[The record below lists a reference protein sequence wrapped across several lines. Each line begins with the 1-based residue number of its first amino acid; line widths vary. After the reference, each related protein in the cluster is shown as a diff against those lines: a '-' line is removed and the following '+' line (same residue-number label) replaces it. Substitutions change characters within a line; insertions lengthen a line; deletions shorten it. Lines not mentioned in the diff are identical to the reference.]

1 MARKPRTCVVCRKPV
16 LTKLRLRLWITIN
29 GLDFHPQCLRTVRK
43 DEKRRQA
50 LISARS
56 REQTGR

>member
-1 MARKPRTCVVCRKPV
+1 MARKQRTCVVCRKPCM
-16 LTKLRLRLWITIN
+16 TKLRLRLWITLN
-29 GLDFHPQCLRTVRK
+29 GLDFHPNCLRTVRK

-56 REQTGR
+56 R